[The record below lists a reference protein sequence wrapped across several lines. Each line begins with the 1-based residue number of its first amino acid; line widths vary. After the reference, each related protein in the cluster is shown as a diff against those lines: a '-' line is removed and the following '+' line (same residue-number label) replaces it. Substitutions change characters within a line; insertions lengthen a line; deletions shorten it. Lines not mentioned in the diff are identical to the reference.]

1 MLAGYFVLVV
11 LVVAFFTEVGLFR
24 EAEDGRHDIL
34 AALADDFL
42 RRSKVTLNFSSW
54 ELLKLN

>member
-11 LVVAFFTEVGLFR
+11 LVVTLFTEVGLFG
-24 EAEDGRHDIL
+24 EAEDGRYNVL

-42 RRSKVTLNFSSW
+42 RRVKVTLNFSS
-54 ELLKLN
+54 